1 MKQPYPVRQPPAPRA
16 AQHGKSAAQ
25 SQASPRPRLPHE
37 HDEASDSQ
45 ASASAQQRDV
55 GRKAYANATDGS
67 TDTDRGPVVDE
78 VYNHKIAPDR
88 SSGPPRR

>member
-1 MKQPYPVRQPPAPRA
+1 MKQPYPVRQPPALQAARHGKTA
-16 AQHGKSAAQ
+16 AQA
-25 SQASPRPRLPHE
+25 QASPRPRLPHE

-45 ASASAQQRDV
+45 ASASAQQRAV

-67 TDTDRGPVVDE
+67 ADTDRGPVLDE
-78 VYNHKIAPDR
+78 VYNDKVAPDR

>member
-1 MKQPYPVRQPPAPRA
+1 MKQPYPVRQPPAPQA
-16 AQHGKSAAQ
+16 ARHGKTAAPADA
-25 SQASPRPRLPHE
+25 QARPRLPHE

-67 TDTDRGPVVDE
+67 TDTDRGPVLDE
-78 VYNHKIAPDR
+78 IYNDKVAPDR
-88 SSGPPRR
+88 SAGPPRR